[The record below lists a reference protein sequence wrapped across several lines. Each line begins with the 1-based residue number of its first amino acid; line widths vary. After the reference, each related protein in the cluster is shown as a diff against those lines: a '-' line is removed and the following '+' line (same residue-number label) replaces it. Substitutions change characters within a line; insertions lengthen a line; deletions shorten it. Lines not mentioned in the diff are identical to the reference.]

1 MIAWL
6 TDHPFIRKYGR
17 GMIALILLSVL
28 LGGLQFSYFTLA
40 GETIPIAVVAKE
52 RLLKRYRTSKQ
63 ETVEENGKTVKRSR
77 RVTEYRYR
85 YRVTI
90 ETGEK
95 LWVEGPKRGDWLPL
109 ETPFDRLK
117 VGNRYRVLVAPKWRW
132 FRRSIHRIEAELPT
146 TQKPT
151 GSSSPSPKLDGNLR
165 TGS

>member
-17 GMIALILLSVL
+17 GIVALFLLSAL
-28 LGGLQFSYFTLA
+28 LGGLEVSYFTLA

-77 RVTEYRYR
+77 RVTEYRYQ

-95 LWVEGPKRGDWLPL
+95 LWVEGPKRGDWPIL

-117 VGNRYRVLVAPKWRW
+117 VGHRYRVLVAPKWRW
-132 FRRSIHRIEAELPT
+132 FRRSIHRIEADLPT
-146 TQKPT
+146 TQKPAN
-151 GSSSPSPKLDGNLR
+151 SPSQPPQLN
-165 TGS
+165 